1 MPYDRIEIGKMEFR
15 GEAPDP
21 NVWRI
26 KYPVRGAE
34 PFEFDFHGDHYTAQ
48 APGLNDEDTPLWYV
62 TGERKGRENK
72 SKTEKGAGWHLL
84 YENDKGETDMARI
97 TINDKLELLFGVA
110 TGAAGAVAVTGLVM
124 GIRAIVRHK
133 SSS

>member
-72 SKTEKGAGWHLL
+72 SKTEREQAGTCSTKTIKVKPIWHALQL
-84 YENDKGETDMARI
+84 MTN
-97 TINDKLELLFGVA
+97 
-110 TGAAGAVAVTGLVM
+110 
-124 GIRAIVRHK
+124 
-133 SSS
+133 